1 MPRCGTRASALL
13 ASHVLWSI
21 WWTPLELAPQ
31 PTLSL
36 TSPRTILWQCFM
48 SEYQTV
54 ARLSIHRYSM
64 EAFSNA
70 KCKLNSDSR
79 HGPSFV
85 PDAQEVIAK
94 SSYSCADDGTEM
106 YDINGFR
113 IIQAA
118 DGLVKVTRQHNKG
131 LIRTSPGNGSVTLTT
146 IGIHCTASLGKTSHL
161 FLR

>member
-1 MPRCGTRASALL
+1 M
-13 ASHVLWSI
+13 SI
-21 WWTPLELAPQ
+21 FGVPFKE
-31 PTLSL
+31 S
-36 TSPRTILWQCFM
+36 ILF
-48 SEYQTV
+48 
-54 ARLSIHRYSM
+54 
-64 EAFSNA
+64 
-70 KCKLNSDSR
+70 KCKFNSDSR

>member
-1 MPRCGTRASALL
+1 M
-13 ASHVLWSI
+13 
-21 WWTPLELAPQ
+21 
-31 PTLSL
+31 
-36 TSPRTILWQCFM
+36 
-48 SEYQTV
+48 
-54 ARLSIHRYSM
+54 
-64 EAFSNA
+64 
-70 KCKLNSDSR
+70 
-79 HGPSFV
+79 